1 MEARRLATAAATLLA
16 LLSLGAGVAQALPGE
31 FDTTFDTDGIRT
43 VDTTNADFGRDVLVL
58 PDGRIVQSGSNGTGA
73 LVTRYLTTG
82 SLDDGNFGV
91 GYRIFPDGGT
101 GQGVARAP
109 NGDLIVAGTTL
120 AGAAY
125 NITVLRI
132 RPDGTLDPA
141 FGAAGLKTVDFGGS
155 ETAMDVVVQSDGK
168 IIVAGYTDTGE
179 LVVRLNANGT
189 PDTGF
194 DGDGKVTL

>member
-16 LLSLGAGVAQALPGE
+16 LLSLGAGVAQALPG
-31 FDTTFDTDGIRT
+31 TFDTDGIRT

-101 GQGVARAP
+101 GQGGGRAP

-155 ETAMDVVVQSDGK
+155 ETAMDVVVQS
-168 IIVAGYTDTGE
+168 
-179 LVVRLNANGT
+179 
-189 PDTGF
+189 
-194 DGDGKVTL
+194 